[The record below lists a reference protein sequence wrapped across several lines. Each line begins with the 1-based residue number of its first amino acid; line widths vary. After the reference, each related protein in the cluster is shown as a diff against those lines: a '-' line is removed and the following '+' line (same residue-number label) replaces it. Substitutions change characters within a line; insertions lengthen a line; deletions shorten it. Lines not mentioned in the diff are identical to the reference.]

1 MKIGIVSAYDYS
13 HPGGVINHVS
23 YLGHYLQTMGHE
35 VKIIAPMHRKKEGY
49 LGEDVTSVGRPI
61 PIPYGGTTA
70 RIPLS
75 PWLPYQVRRV
85 LENEKF
91 DIIHLHEPFIPM
103 LCLSMLIE
111 SRAINVGTFHACHD
125 HSVIYWLGRPI
136 IHSLGRRLDG
146 KIAVSQP
153 ALNFISKYLPGE
165 YRIIPNGVDTR
176 HYRKEGPVR
185 QEFKDGKLN
194 ILFVGRLEERKG
206 VGDLIRACALVKKEY
221 PDFRLIIAG
230 PGLRLHYY
238 YQMLAQTLLGDQA
251 VFTMYV
257 PFDQL
262 PQYYRTADI
271 FCAPASGGESFGI
284 VLLEAMASGT
294 PVVATSIPG
303 YASVIT
309 HGQNGLLAKPQDVR
323 SIADALLTLIHD
335 ANLRQRLIENGLAT
349 AEKYS
354 WENVSRQV
362 DEYYRYLIHARHQEG
377 A

>member
-1 MKIGIVSAYDYS
+1 MKIGLISAYDYS

-23 YLGHYLQTMGHE
+23 YLGHYLQQMGYE
-35 VKIIAPMHRKKEGY
+35 VKIVAPVRRKGTRY
-49 LGEDVTSVGRPI
+49 FGEDVTPVGRPL

-75 PWLPYQVRRV
+75 PWLPYQVNRV
-85 LENEKF
+85 LDRENF

-103 LCLSMLIE
+103 LCLSTLTQ
-111 SRAINVGTFHACHD
+111 SKTINVGTFHACHD
-125 HSVIYWLGRPI
+125 RSLMYWLGQPI
-136 IHSLGRRLDG
+136 MHRLGKKLHG

-153 ALNFISKYLPGE
+153 ALKYISRYLPGE

-176 HYRKEGPVR
+176 HYRPEGPHLP
-185 QEFKDGKLN
+185 EFKDGKIN

-206 VGDLIRACALVKKEY
+206 VDDLIHACSLVKKEFNN
-221 PDFRLIIAG
+221 FRLIIAG
-230 PGLRLHYY
+230 PGLKLRYKYELLARRL
-238 YQMLAQTLLGDQA
+238 LPDQ
-251 VFTMYV
+251 VIFTRFV
-257 PFDQL
+257 PFEQL
-262 PQYYRTADI
+262 PRYYRTADI
-271 FCAPASGGESFGI
+271 FCAPATGGESFGI

-309 HGQNGLLAKPQDVR
+309 HGQDGLLARPKDR
-323 SIADALLTLIHD
+323 RGIADALLTLIND
-335 ANLRQRLIENGLAT
+335 KILRNKFIENGLIT

-362 DEYYRYLIHARHQEG
+362 ADYYKTLINTYSG
-377 A
+377 KI

>member
-23 YLGHYLQTMGHE
+23 YLGYYLQARGHE
-35 VKIIAPMHRKKEGY
+35 VKIIAPMHRKNARY
-49 LGEDVTSVGRPI
+49 FGEDVLPVGRPI

-75 PWLPYQVRRV
+75 PWLPYQVNHV
-85 LENEKF
+85 LEREKF

-103 LCLSMLIE
+103 LCLSILTKSQTVNI
-111 SRAINVGTFHACHD
+111 GTFHACHD
-125 HSVIYWLGRPI
+125 HSVMYWLGQPI
-136 IHSLGRRLDG
+136 MHKLGRKLHG
-146 KIAVSQP
+146 KIAVSKP
-153 ALNFISKYLPGE
+153 ALDYISKYLPGE
-165 YRIIPNGVDTR
+165 YNIIPNGVDTR
-176 HYRKEGPVR
+176 HYRQDGPVR
-185 QEFKDGKLN
+185 QELKDGKLN

-206 VGDLIRACALVKKEY
+206 VGDLIRACAYVKKEY
-221 PDFRLIIAG
+221 PNFRLIIAG
-230 PGLRLHYY
+230 PGIRLRTYY
-238 YQMLAQTLLGDQA
+238 EMLARTLLGDQV
-251 VFTMYV
+251 VFTRFV

-271 FCAPASGGESFGI
+271 FCSPANSGESFGI

-294 PVVATSIPG
+294 PVVATNIPG

-309 HGQNGLLAKPQDVR
+309 HGEDGLLATPSDER
-323 SIADALLTLIHD
+323 AIADALLTMIHD
-335 ANLRQRLIENGLAT
+335 SKLRQRIIDRGLVT

-362 DEYYRYLIHARHQEG
+362 DEYYRTIINGYKEG
-377 A
+377 I